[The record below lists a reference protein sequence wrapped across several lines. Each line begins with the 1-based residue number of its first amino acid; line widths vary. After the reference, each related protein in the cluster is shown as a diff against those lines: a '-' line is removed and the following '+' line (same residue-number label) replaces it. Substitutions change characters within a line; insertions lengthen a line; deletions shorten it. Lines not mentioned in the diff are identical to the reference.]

1 MGEEVPHQ
9 SSLKSGKSLFQ
20 KETMKKIDEAVLIVD
35 DDDGM
40 RELAEVMCKQMKLK
54 TFSASDTVA
63 ARRYLEENI
72 PRLILLD
79 IMMPD
84 GNGIEF
90 CQWMRSQ
97 EEFKNVSIIV
107 TSALK
112 EEETIQDAFKVGAND
127 FLSKPFELAIF
138 MEKMG
143 RWIKDK

>member
-1 MGEEVPHQ
+1 
-9 SSLKSGKSLFQ
+9 
-20 KETMKKIDEAVLIVD
+20 MKTIDEIVLIVD

-40 RELAEVMCKQMKLK
+40 RELAEMMCKQMGLK
-54 TFSASDTVA
+54 TFSSSDTIA
-63 ARRYLEENI
+63 ARRYLEERI

-97 EEFKNVSIIV
+97 EELKNVSIIV

-127 FLSKPFELAIF
+127 FLSKPFEMTIF
-138 MEKMG
+138 KEKLE
-143 RWIKDK
+143 RWVKK

>member
-1 MGEEVPHQ
+1 
-9 SSLKSGKSLFQ
+9 
-20 KETMKKIDEAVLIVD
+20 MKTIDEAVLIVD

-40 RELAEVMCKQMKLK
+40 RELAEMMCKQMGLK
-54 TFSASDTVA
+54 TVSSADTIA
-63 ARRYLEENI
+63 ARKYLEEKI

-97 EEFKNVSIIV
+97 EELKNVSIIV

-127 FLSKPFELAIF
+127 FLSKPFEMAIF
-138 MEKMG
+138 KERLE
-143 RWIKDK
+143 RWVKKKE

>member
-1 MGEEVPHQ
+1 
-9 SSLKSGKSLFQ
+9 
-20 KETMKKIDEAVLIVD
+20 MKTRDESVLIVD

-40 RELAEVMCKQMKLK
+40 RELAEMMCKQMGFK
-54 TFSASDTVA
+54 TVSSADTIS
-63 ARRYLEENI
+63 ARKYLEEKI

-97 EEFKNVSIIV
+97 EELKNVSIIV

-127 FLSKPFELAIF
+127 FLSKPFEVAIF
-138 MEKMG
+138 KEKLE
-143 RWIKDK
+143 RWVNTK